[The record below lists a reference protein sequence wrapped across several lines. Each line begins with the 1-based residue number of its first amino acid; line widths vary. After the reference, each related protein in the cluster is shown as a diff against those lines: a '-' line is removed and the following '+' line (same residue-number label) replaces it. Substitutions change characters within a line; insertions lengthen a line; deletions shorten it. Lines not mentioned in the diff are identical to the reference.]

1 MDAALEQLID
11 PNRQL
16 FCRQHRSN
24 GEGEARHGNPKAANC
39 WLVRVSCVQRFGV
52 PGQYVV
58 RGSMQVLVA

>member
-1 MDAALEQLID
+1 MDASLEQLID

-16 FCRQHRSN
+16 

-39 WLVRVSCVQRFGV
+39 WLVRVSCVYRFGV